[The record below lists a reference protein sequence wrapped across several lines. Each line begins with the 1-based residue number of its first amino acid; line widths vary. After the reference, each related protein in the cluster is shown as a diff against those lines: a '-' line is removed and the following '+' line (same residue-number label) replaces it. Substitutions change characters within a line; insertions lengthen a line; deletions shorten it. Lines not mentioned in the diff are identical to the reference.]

1 MSSLKIH
8 RKKKKQKS
16 RYKYMRGEP
25 NIFQNHLIDLL
36 KITCHTSNMPISI
49 RTFNWF
55 CYNRY

>member
-1 MSSLKIH
+1 
-8 RKKKKQKS
+8 
-16 RYKYMRGEP
+16 MRGEP